1 MIIAVTGATGNV
13 GRKVTP
19 LLLKMKGVQ
28 VHILTR
34 DAEQVKHFVDSG
46 ATVHEGDLED
56 AEFVARATATTD
68 ALFWITP
75 TPLKAEDLRV
85 FQSRLGANAAAAVVA
100 NRIGR
105 VVNLSSIG
113 AHIGH
118 ETGPIDGLHDVEA
131 HLDQAAITVGSKVTH
146 LRPAFFMENFL
157 VAAKPI
163 LEQGVVPLPVS
174 GDRKVPMIATGDLAA
189 EAVLQLVLR
198 DENKDSIVPLHGP
211 RDIDFDTAAKT
222 IGEFLGS
229 PVRHVQIEPD
239 QARASF
245 MAIGASEDVAS
256 RMVQMY
262 ESIENGH
269 LKHKNPR
276 TFAST
281 TPTEFHRFCT
291 AVLIPELRNAAAA

>member
-13 GRKVTP
+13 GSKVTP
-19 LLLKMKGVQ
+19 LLMKMKGLQ
-28 VHILTR
+28 VHILAR
-34 DAEQVKHFVDSG
+34 DREKVQHLAESG

-56 AEFVARATATTD
+56 AEFVARATATAD
-68 ALFWITP
+68 ALFWVTP
-75 TPLKAEDLRV
+75 TPLEAEDLRV
-85 FQSRLGANAAAAVVA
+85 YQNHLGANAASAVVA

-105 VVNLSSIG
+105 VVNLSSMG

-131 HLDQAAITVGSKVTH
+131 HLDQAAITVDTKVTH
-146 LRPAFFMENFL
+146 LRPALFMENFL
-157 VAAKPI
+157 LAAMPI

-174 GDRKVPMIATGDLAA
+174 GGRKVPMIATGDLAA

-222 IGEFLGS
+222 IGEALGS
-229 PVRHVQIEPD
+229 PVRHVQIGPD

-256 RMVQMY
+256 RLVQMY
-262 ESIENGH
+262 KSIENGH
-269 LKHKNPR
+269 LKHQRPR

>member
-1 MIIAVTGATGNV
+1 
-13 GRKVTP
+13 
-19 LLLKMKGVQ
+19 MKGVQ

-34 DAEQVKHFVDSG
+34 DAEQVKNFVDSG

-189 EAVLQLVLR
+189 EAVLQLVLK

-211 RDIDFDTAAKT
+211 RDIEFDAAARM
-222 IGEFLGS
+222 ISEALGS
-229 PVRHVQIEPD
+229 PVRHVRVEPD
-239 QARASF
+239 QAHEAF
-245 MAIGASEDVAS
+245 LELGASEDVAS

-262 ESIENGH
+262 ESIESGH
-269 LKHKNPR
+269 LKSDHPR
-276 TFAST
+276 TRTST
-281 TPTEFHRFCT
+281 TPTEFPRFCS
-291 AVLIPELRNAAAA
+291 AVLVPLLRNGQSASA

>member
-34 DAEQVKHFVDSG
+34 DKEKTKHLAESG
-46 ATVHEGDLED
+46 ATVHEGDLAD
-56 AEFVARATATTD
+56 AEFVARATATAD
-68 ALFWITP
+68 ALFWVTP
-75 TPLKAEDLRV
+75 TPLEAEDLRV
-85 FQSRLGANAAAAVVA
+85 YQNHLGANAASAVVA

-118 ETGPIDGLHDVEA
+118 DTGPIDGLHDVEA
-131 HLDQAAITVGSKVTH
+131 HLDQAAITVDTKVTH

-157 VAAKPI
+157 LVAKPI
-163 LEQGVVPLPVS
+163 LEEGVVPLPVS
-174 GDRKVPMIATGDLAA
+174 GGRKVPMIATGDLAA
-189 EAVLQLVLR
+189 ESVLQLVLR
-198 DENKDSIVPLHGP
+198 DEHKDPIVPLHGP
-211 RDIDFDTAAKT
+211 RDIEFDIAART
-222 IGEFLGS
+222 IGEALGS
-229 PVRHVQIEPD
+229 PVRHVRIDPD

-256 RMVQMY
+256 RLVQMY

-269 LKHKNPR
+269 LKHKLPR

-281 TPTEFHRFCT
+281 TPTAFHRFCT
-291 AVLIPELRNAAAA
+291 AVLIPELRNSAAA